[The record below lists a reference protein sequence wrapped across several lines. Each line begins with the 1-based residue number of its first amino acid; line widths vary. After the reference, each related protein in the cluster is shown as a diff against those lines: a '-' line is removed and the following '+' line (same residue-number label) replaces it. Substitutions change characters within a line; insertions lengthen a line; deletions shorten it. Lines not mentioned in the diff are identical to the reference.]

1 MLEKHISETEFTLI
15 DPSARRQ
22 TPDPLNYFL
31 ISILS
36 HKLWRTPRLLSLT
49 IYHIRG
55 LFSGGKLLWT
65 GRSCEDFSPSL
76 LLWLSSGNQWMCMET
91 EEHPLLARGSTE
103 PCTQLSHT
111 LPSTGTLLLY
121 SHSSVSPVLY
131 SEVTLWGRFVAIG
144 AIIAIIWLSST
155 NLSNVIVLQ
164 DQFLVQDCFLSAF
177 LGNLGQQ
184 ASHFSPEMEA

>member
-1 MLEKHISETEFTLI
+1 MDTRAVKS
-15 DPSARRQ
+15 
-22 TPDPLNYFL
+22 
-31 ISILS
+31 
-36 HKLWRTPRLLSLT
+36 
-49 IYHIRG
+49 YHIPYKR
-55 LFSGGKLLWT
+55 LFFLEAN
-65 GRSCEDFSPSL
+65 SCELEGHVRTS
-76 LLWLSSGNQWMCMET
+76 
-91 EEHPLLARGSTE
+91 PLLCCSPVGTSECVWRQSST
-103 PCTQLSHT
+103 PCWLEAALKYPSSQLSHT
-111 LPSTGTLLLY
+111 CDQSTGTLLLY

>member
-1 MLEKHISETEFTLI
+1 MDTEAVK
-15 DPSARRQ
+15 S
-22 TPDPLNYFL
+22 
-31 ISILS
+31 
-36 HKLWRTPRLLSLT
+36 
-49 IYHIRG
+49 YHIPYKR
-55 LFSGGKLLWT
+55 LFFSEGKLLWT

-76 LLWLSSGNQWMCMET
+76 LLWCSSGSQSVYVET
-91 EEHPLLARGSTE
+91 EERPLLGRGSTE
-103 PCTQLSHT
+103 PSSQLSRT
-111 LPSTGTLLLY
+111 CYTFTSTLLLY
-121 SHSSVSPVLY
+121 SLSSVLPVLY

-184 ASHFSPEMEA
+184 APHFSPEMEA